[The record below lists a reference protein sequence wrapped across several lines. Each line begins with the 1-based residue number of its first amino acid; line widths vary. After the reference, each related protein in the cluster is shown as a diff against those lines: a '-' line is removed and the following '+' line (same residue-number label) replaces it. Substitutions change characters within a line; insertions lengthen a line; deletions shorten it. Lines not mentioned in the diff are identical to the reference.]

1 LFGDGRQVRDLTY
14 VDDVVEANISAGATG
29 ALTPGAVLNIAGGTV
44 TDLRGLIEL
53 VEELTGRPIAI
64 DRRPAQPGDVRA
76 TSGSTALAAETLGWR
91 PRVSLRVGVAE
102 QVAWHASRDRLERSA

>member
-1 LFGDGRQVRDLTY
+1 MFEADLRTSDLAPLEDGADLVFHKAGQPGVRASWQGFGDHLGHNVL
-14 VDDVVEANISAGATG
+14 ATQRS
-29 ALTPGAVLNIAGGTV
+29 L
-44 TDLRGLIEL
+44 
-53 VEELTGRPIAI
+53 

-102 QVAWHASRDRLERSA
+102 QVAWHASRNRLERSA